1 MNIPEGY
8 VKVTSGDKFKGDIRV
23 SKSGDVELQTYD
35 GGSTVEV
42 WNCWGGQSAV
52 YRKLPTKKP
61 VRATSRAAWKLIKDS
76 ELLPKSHKLII
87 AYLCTRKQPVTSGEI
102 EAYLQNSSAHK
113 RLSELRNAGYIEECE
128 KRKCSITG
136 VEALTWKVS
145 IV

>member
-8 VKVTSGDKFKGDIRV
+8 YQILSEKPRKGDIRV
-23 SKSGDVELQTYD
+23 RPRGEIDEIDFNATFTAKALSNGIL
-35 GGSTVEV
+35 GIF
-42 WNCWGGQSAV
+42 C
-52 YRKLPTKKP
+52 RKLPTKKP
-61 VRATSRAAWKLIKDS
+61 VRATSRASWKLIKDS

-128 KRKCSITG
+128 KRKCSVTG